1 MEAVQYEVVL
11 GSIVQALQYKKYRE
25 VSCASLAVRSSTGKY
40 FVQAVLNKVVLG
52 STSYKLCS
60 TK

>member
-11 GSIVQALQYKKYRE
+11 GSIVQALPYKKYRE
-25 VSCASLAVRSSTGKY
+25 VSCASLAVRSTGKY
-40 FVQAVLNKVVLG
+40 FVQAVLYKVVLG